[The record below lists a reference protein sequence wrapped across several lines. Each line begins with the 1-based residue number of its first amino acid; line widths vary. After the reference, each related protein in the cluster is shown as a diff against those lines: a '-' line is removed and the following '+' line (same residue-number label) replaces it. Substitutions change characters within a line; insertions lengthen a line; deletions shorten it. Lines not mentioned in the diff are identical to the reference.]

1 MRDVWRHAA
10 HRALATLAVLA
21 LLPAAA
27 CELQTATVPRAE
39 PVLLV
44 HGVLDPALGEQV
56 VLVERGLAGQ
66 RPAVTVD
73 YDSRDPIRTSGGDP
87 VNGAAVVITDSAAFR
102 LVLSERMFNGRP
114 TGVYAGNITSPAQ
127 PLVSGR
133 VYYLSVR
140 TAEDE
145 VVTGRTRMPEIA
157 AAPVTTISGFNRDTD
172 TLRLGWVSRRW
183 TRAYWVR
190 VSTPQG
196 PLTIPGTT
204 NSVAIAGTIR
214 NIAED
219 FGARAFLPG
228 LVQRVTV
235 AAVDS
240 NLYDYERTGNDP
252 FTGGGLINRLQG
264 GIGVFGAV
272 TDVLRR
278 NVDVTA
284 TRRDPFEGVYTRTA
298 GTSTLR
304 ELHLWIESV
313 SDGVPRLSG
322 YIILGSTTRYAVL
335 GDRRGD
341 AVSLRV
347 LDESAPIRTITA
359 QVQGNTLVATG
370 TLAGVVLTRQP

>member
-1 MRDVWRHAA
+1 MRIAL
-10 HRALATLAVLA
+10 HRWGTLLA
-21 LLPAAA
+21 LLACVPAAA
-27 CELQTATVPRAE
+27 CELQTTTVSRAE

-44 HGVLDPALGEQV
+44 HGVLDPALAEQV

-66 RPAVTVD
+66 RAAVKPD
-73 YDSRDPIRTSGGDP
+73 YDARDPIRTSGGDP
-87 VNGAAVVITDSAAFR
+87 VNGATVVITDSAAFR
-102 LVLSERMFNGRP
+102 LVLTERVFNGRP
-114 TGVYAGNITSPAQ
+114 TGVYAGSIVSPAQ

-133 VYYLSVR
+133 VYHLMVQ
-140 TAEDE
+140 TTDGEL
-145 VVTGRTRMPEIA
+145 VTGRTRMPEIA
-157 AAPVTTISGFNRDTD
+157 PAPISIINGFNRDTD
-172 TLRLGWVSRRW
+172 TLRLGWVPRRW

-196 PLTIPGTT
+196 PLTIPGNT

-284 TRRDPFEGVYTRTA
+284 TRRDPFEGVYIRTA
-298 GTSTLR
+298 GTSSLR
-304 ELHLWIESV
+304 EIHLWIESI
-313 SDGVPRLSG
+313 SDGVTRLSG
-322 YIILGSTTRYAVL
+322 YIIVGSTSRYAIL

-347 LDESAPIRTITA
+347 LDDAAPIKTITA

-370 TLAGVVLTRQP
+370 TLAGVVLSRQP